1 MPVDTRVLADR
12 WPLLAALILLPL
24 TLLCSLLYGDQ
35 PITLAE
41 LWRALNLQQPDS
53 LASQL
58 VWNLRL
64 PRSLLAMVAGAHFAL
79 SGLILQA
86 VLRNPLADPG
96 VIGISAGASLAV
108 IILLL
113 IGVPTGL
120 LMMALPVVALAG
132 GLLACA
138 VVLLLAWHSQLQP
151 VLVALYGVALAATLN
166 GAVMWVVISQG
177 QGQTELAVLWL
188 AGTLYGRD
196 FSQLQLLLPWTA
208 IAVLTLPLLL
218 RPLQLMRF
226 DEDIARSCGLALR
239 RWRLL
244 ALLLAVMLA
253 ASAVAVTGPIG
264 FIGLLVPHLA
274 GLLCRRH
281 PARLVPLT
289 LCGGALLLLL
299 ADMTGRL
306 LMPPLELPAGAISA
320 MLGVPLFIY
329 LLQRTG
335 TLNR

>member
-1 MPVDTRVLADR
+1 MLAER
-12 WPLLAALILLPL
+12 WPLLAAFLLLPI

-35 PITLAE
+35 LLSLTE
-41 LWRALNLQQPDS
+41 LWQALSGQSASS
-53 LASQL
+53 LASQIT
-58 VWNLRL
+58 WNLRL
-64 PRSLLAMVAGAHFAL
+64 PRSLLAMVAGTHFAL

-96 VIGISAGASLAV
+96 VIGISSGASLAV
-108 IILLL
+108 IVLLL
-113 IGVPTGL
+113 LGVPGGL

-132 GLLACA
+132 GLLACT
-138 VVLLLAWHSQLQP
+138 VVLLLAWRSQLQP

-208 IAVLTLPLLL
+208 IAVLSLPLLL

-274 GLLCRRH
+274 GLLCKRH
-281 PARLVPLT
+281 PGWLMPLT

-299 ADMTGRL
+299 ADLIGRL